1 MSKKQKWSLVSAV
14 FLFVA
19 LLGLALLFESELFI
33 YAASAI
39 PILIVMTLPDIKQHQ
54 YIQRSKAKNDIQ
66 IYKITNDDD
75 PLLVISFQPGFVRWH
90 CQKLY
95 FNLED
100 LHPDSIDSLP
110 ADEDTA
116 SIPVLSF
123 DLTAHPRRM
132 GWFGINLAQL
142 SKRTVNLSYSTQ
154 EVNRFIIHMKDL
166 EAIALLMMTS
176 TTPLVSNNKSSNNS
190 NSLSA

>member
-54 YIQRSKAKNDIQ
+54 YIQRSKAQGDIQ
-66 IYKITNDDD
+66 VYKVANGDE

-90 CQKLY
+90 CKKLY
-95 FNLED
+95 FDINE
-100 LHPDSIDSLP
+100 LHAESIETLP
-110 ADEDTA
+110 ADGDAA

-123 DLTAHPRRM
+123 DLSAHPRRT

-142 SKRTVNLSYSTQ
+142 SQRTVNLSYTTQ
-154 EVNRFIIHMKDL
+154 EVNRFIVHMKDL
-166 EAIALLMMTS
+166 ESIALTMMTS
-176 TTPLVSNNKSSNNS
+176 ATPLVTNNSSNNS